1 MPKEQQNI
9 ADFIKRLMVRRFES
23 SSYSFYKTLTEIT
36 GQTPGWNFHKYLI
49 SKEGEVLSF
58 DTKVE
63 PNSKEL
69 TSQISK
75 LL

>member
-1 MPKEQQNI
+1 MLLVDVVLHISTKL
-9 ADFIKRLMVRRFES
+9 FK
-23 SSYSFYKTLTEIT
+23 SFFKTLADIT

-49 SKEGEVLSF
+49 SKEGVVLSF

-63 PNSKEL
+63 PDSQEL

>member
-1 MPKEQQNI
+1 MFATTPVKGKKAN
-9 ADFIKRLMVRRFES
+9 
-23 SSYSFYKTLTEIT
+23 SFFKSLTEIT